1 MPPDAPG
8 ERAMTSRCHRLT
20 PLAAALLVA
29 LGACGREGAEPA
41 AAPTASGPLAIPA
54 PPAPTAV
61 LGKCGGVAGTV
72 EVHRAGAP
80 YWEPVADGTELR
92 VDDWVRTQPGA
103 AVELQ
108 FNNGAKLAVE
118 ESSVVIV
125 ELPAAPSPTEAP
137 APAVAVSQG
146 VVRGVAG
153 QGEGDA
159 PAAPLLLRSGART
172 QRVVAA
178 KGQKRVDYRVRATDE
193 GTEIAV
199 TKGTGVVEQGEQK
212 VELTQGRA
220 TVASAGAEALSA
232 PVEIPD
238 FPVSVAPGIDARAVF
253 PLDKPLFLTWKPV
266 PGISAY
272 RVQLARDLSFSVD
285 VRTAE
290 VTGTSY
296 EVKPDAKGLCVW
308 RVASKGQGGVL
319 SEYGF
324 ARRIYF
330 EEEKPQELLLTPE
343 DGETYGYEKQPPTIV
358 FQWQAA
364 AGAVSYRVSVSR
376 GADPLDRP
384 VAVETTEAQRVE
396 LKKLTSGEYSWG
408 VYVRPG
414 MKPIFLSPRKL
425 VVKQMAKPKVKAPS
439 SIQWNE

>member
-1 MPPDAPG
+1 MTHARNGLAP
-8 ERAMTSRCHRLT
+8 
-20 PLAAALLVA
+20 LVA
-29 LGACGREGAEPA
+29 VGLALGLSGCGQENAEPA
-41 AAPTASGPLAIPA
+41 AAAPAAGPLAIPG

-61 LGKCGGVAGTV
+61 LGKCGAVAGTV
-72 EVHRAGAP
+72 EVHRAGLP
-80 YWEPVADGTELR
+80 YWESVADGTELR
-92 VDDWVRTQPGA
+92 VDDWVRTHPGA
-103 AVELQ
+103 TVELQ
-108 FNNGAKLAVE
+108 FSNGAKLAVE
-118 ESSVVIV
+118 ESSVVVV

-137 APAVAVSQG
+137 APAVAVSKG

-153 QGEGDA
+153 QEGDA
-159 PAAPLLLRSGART
+159 PAAPLLLRSGTRT

-178 KGQKRVDYRVRATDE
+178 KGQQRVDYRVRATDE

-199 TKGTGVVEQGEQK
+199 TKGTAVVEQGEQK

-220 TVASAGAEALSA
+220 TLASAGAEALSA
-232 PVEIPD
+232 PVQIPD
-238 FPVSVAPGIDARAVF
+238 FPISIAPGIDARAVY

-266 PGISAY
+266 PGISTY
-272 RVQLARDLSFSVD
+272 RLQLARDLSFTVD
-285 VRTAE
+285 VRTSE

-296 EVKPDAKGLCVW
+296 EVKPDARGLFVW
-308 RVASKGQGGVL
+308 RVASKGQGGVV

-343 DGETYGYEKQPPTIV
+343 DGETYGYDKQPPTIV

-364 AGAVSYRVSVSR
+364 AGAVSYRLSVSR

-384 VAVETTEAQRVE
+384 VAVETTEAQRVD
-396 LKKLTSGEYSWG
+396 LKKLTAGEYAWG

-414 MKPIFLSPRKL
+414 MRPIFLSPRKL
-425 VVKQMAKPKVKAPS
+425 VVKQMAKPKVNAPS